1 MAWEG
6 TWDGGRTYRNN
17 RTTGQLVYVIERR
30 HRGQRYSIPLDAGNE
45 NEARA
50 QLALFHQDPV
60 AFHAKRQTE
69 TGGVPDALRIDEG
82 TTQEVLD
89 ALKAAGKSEL
99 YRKDVGRYLVAW
111 GNALGGRPLF
121 SVRKAELEALLAKW
135 PSRNHRIAALK
146 SFCTY
151 FVEAERLESSKNP
164 AALLKIEKRA
174 AAKLKRE
181 KFYSIATVEQH
192 YAALDTQAARDLVV
206 LRAKAGM
213 HGTEIER
220 VASGACRVTEVDGK
234 GTVIRGVLTFIHKTT
249 REHSVALDAQMLAA
263 ARRLVAE
270 KYAPGKGTTLKA
282 FQRAARTLTEKA
294 REAAKKRGD
303 DAKKGEKVDP
313 LRPGDLR
320 HSFISWAST
329 SGTKVTV
336 TGGGVDLREVQQIVG
351 HRSGSTVTKDHYL
364 AGIPPLISI
373 PIQLKHKDDPP
384 LAEASGAKAA
394 KVQRR
399 SAETGG
405 RRSAAAGYRG

>member
-6 TWDGGRTYRNN
+6 TWDGGRKYRNN

-60 AFHAKRQTE
+60 TFHANRQTA
-69 TGGVPDALRIDEG
+69 TGRVPDALRIDDE

-89 ALKAAGKSEL
+89 ALKASGQSEL
-99 YRKDVGRYLVAW
+99 YRRDLGRYLVDW
-111 GNALGGRPLF
+111 GNALRGRPVF
-121 SVRKAELEALLAKW
+121 TIKKAELEAMLAKW
-135 PSRNHRIAALK
+135 KSRNHRIAALK
-146 SFCTY
+146 SFCTH
-151 FVEAERLESSKNP
+151 FVAQERLEASKNP

-181 KFYSIATVEQH
+181 KFYRIETVEQH

-220 VASGACRVTEVDGK
+220 VASGDCRVSEIDGK
-234 GTVIRGVLTFIHKTT
+234 GTVIRGVLKFIHKSGN
-249 REHSVALDAQMLAA
+249 EHAVALDAQMLAA
-263 ARRLVAE
+263 AQRLVSE
-270 KYAPGKGTTLKA
+270 KYAPGKGTILKA
-282 FQRAARTLTEKA
+282 FQRAARVLTDKA
-294 REAAKKRGD
+294 REAAKRKGEE
-303 DAKKGEKVDP
+303 AKKVVKVDP

-351 HRSGSTVTKDHYL
+351 HRSGSTVTRDHYL
-364 AGIPPLISI
+364 TGIPPLIAV
-373 PIQLKHKDDPP
+373 PIKLKHRDDPP
-384 LAEASGAKAA
+384 IPDASGAKAA
-394 KVQRR
+394 KLPAVAGVRR
-399 SAETGG
+399 
-405 RRSAAAGYRG
+405 